1 MRLITNPS
9 PWSNWSGRQS
19 ATPRL
24 QANPRHE
31 DDFVALVRAAREQG
45 LTIRAVGASH
55 SHSRVAAPDG
65 ALVVTDD
72 WQGLVDVDGS
82 RRNATFRSG
91 TRIFQTGPLL
101 HKHGLAL
108 RNQGDIDTQ
117 SLAGATSTGTHG
129 TGPGLQNLSASIEQV
144 RLVIASGEIITCGP
158 LVHPEIFSAARLS
171 LGGVGLVTELTVGAR
186 DSYRLHER
194 VWLEHPDE
202 VLGRIDDLVGATR
215 HFEFFWM
222 PDRDQCAV
230 KTLTETEATDLPA
243 SANPR
248 RERLGW
254 SHEIISSRR
263 DERHTEMEYSVPA
276 TRGPACFAELR
287 AVIQRDFPDLTWPL
301 EYRTLAADDLWLS
314 TASHRP
320 TVTISAHQDIA
331 LDDRP
336 LFEACEE
343 IFRRHDGRPHW
354 GKVHYRTGNEFAEMY
369 TEYRR
374 WWDVRDQVDPDGLFL
389 TPDLAALRPST
400 NLQTERSHT
409 P

>member
-1 MRLITNPS
+1 MHLITNPQT
-9 PWSNWSGRQS
+9 WSNWSGRQT

-24 QANPRHE
+24 LANPQQE
-31 DDFVALVRAAREQG
+31 EDFVALVQAARERG

-55 SHSRVAAPDG
+55 SHSRFAASDG
-65 ALVVTDD
+65 ALAVTDD
-72 WQGLVDVDGS
+72 WQGLIDVDVAHL
-82 RRNATFRSG
+82 NATFRSG

-101 HKHGLAL
+101 HQHGLAL
-108 RNQGDIDTQ
+108 RNQGDIDKQ
-117 SLAGATSTGTHG
+117 SLAGATATGTHG
-129 TGPGLQNLSASIEQV
+129 TGPGLQNLSASIEQL
-144 RLVIASGEIITCGP
+144 RLVTASGEIITCGP
-158 LVHPEIFSAARLS
+158 RLHPEIFNAARLS
-171 LGGVGLVTELTVGAR
+171 LGGVGLLIELTLGLR

-194 VWLEHPDE
+194 IWSEHPDE
-202 VLGRIDDLVGATR
+202 VMGRIDELVGASR
-215 HFEFFWM
+215 HFEFFWA

-230 KTLTETEATDLPA
+230 KTLTETDATDLPT

-254 SHEIISSRR
+254 SHEIISSIR

-276 TRGPACFAELR
+276 AQGPACFTELR
-287 AVIQRDFPDLTWPL
+287 AMIQREFPDLTWPL
-301 EYRTLAADDLWLS
+301 EYRTLAADDLWIS

-354 GKVHYRTGNEFAEMY
+354 GKVHYRTGDELAEMY
-369 TEYRR
+369 PDYRR
-374 WWDVRDQVDPDGLFL
+374 WWNVRDQVDPDGQFL
-389 TPDLAALRPST
+389 TPDLAALRPNT
-400 NLQTERSHT
+400 HQQTERNRT